1 MTLKK
6 SNFDSISPSAKYLL
20 LNKALTTI
28 PFAKEAAG
36 VIFGENSVQYVQER
50 LTSIGSLLRILHF
63 EMRYRSV
70 DNALSDIGIKNIL
83 EFSSGFSFRGLNMCK
98 DPEVCYIDTDL
109 PQIIDKKKIIVQEL
123 SKRFCSYP
131 IDNLFMRALNIF
143 DENAFSEMISLFP
156 DGPIAIVN
164 EGLLMYLNEG
174 QKQKLCKIIYNLLDM
189 RGGYWITADIYR
201 KKNKED
207 PIIEDFFD
215 DNAKKFLEEH
225 NVEEN
230 RFESFEAWEAF
241 FKNCAFDLYKKI
253 ETSRSQIS
261 SIKFLANVP
270 RDKLEEIKRRKRIR
284 ETWILKIK
292 D

>member
-1 MTLKK
+1 MKIP
-6 SNFDSISPSAKYLL
+6 SFDSISPTAKYLL

-36 VIFGENSVQYVQER
+36 IIFGENSIKYVQER
-50 LTSIGSLLRILHF
+50 LTSLGSILRILHF

-70 DNALSDIGIKNIL
+70 DNALSNIDIKNIL
-83 EFSSGFSFRGLNMCK
+83 EFSSGFSFRGLDICK
-98 DPEVCYIDTDL
+98 DPGVCYIDTDL
-109 PQIIDKKKIIVQEL
+109 PQIIEKKNIIIQEL
-123 SKRFCSYP
+123 SKRFCNYP
-131 IDNLFMRALNIF
+131 IDNLFMRALNIL
-143 DENAFSEMISLFP
+143 DDNAFTKLISLFP
-156 DGPIAIVN
+156 AGPIAIVN
-164 EGLLMYLNEG
+164 EGFLMYLDEG
-174 QKQKLCKIIYNLLDM
+174 QKQKICKIIYNLLSI

-215 DNAKKFLEEH
+215 DHGKQFLKEH
-225 NVEEN
+225 RVDEN

-241 FKNCAFDLYKKI
+241 FKNCGFEIYKKI
-253 ETSRSQIS
+253 ETSSSQIS
-261 SIKFLANVP
+261 SIKFLAKVP

-284 ETWILKIK
+284 ETWILKIN